1 MNATIATGS
10 GTKEEEKLSAAAE
23 RFCRRFSLAEIQS
36 ATENFSETHLVGHG
50 GFGKVYKGQID
61 NGKECVAIKQ
71 LAPNSNQG
79 EREFLT
85 EIETLSKLRHM
96 NLVSL
101 IGYCN
106 QNGEMILV
114 YEYVARGTLADHLYR
129 NRESDDFLPLRWKQC
144 LNICIGAGRG
154 IDYLHT
160 GTSIIHRDVKT
171 TNILL
176 DENFTAKVSDFGLA
190 KHLSTSSTKS
200 HVSTIIKGSF
210 GYLDPSYFTTC
221 RLTRKS
227 DTYSFGVVL
236 LEVLCGRPAVDPRL
250 GEDERSLV
258 MWAQEKIRKGKTDQ
272 IVASNM
278 RDEISDNCLKTYVRI
293 ARRCLNP
300 EPKKR
305 PTMAQVVGQL
315 EFALEQQDRK
325 ATSRFLPFLNW
336 VIPYGSHATGS
347 TQKDHKRD
355 DVNTLPTV
363 NMLPVAVPAIPIHDL
378 NDITNHFSRCLIRE
392 DVGSSVY
399 RGVLKGGQVAAI
411 KMINDRCH
419 YKKHFLK
426 QVSIVSNLK
435 HENVAQLLGYCV
447 DGFKHFLAYEFA
459 PNGSL
464 HDILHGQQGV
474 NGSKPVPALS
484 WGQRVKIA
492 MGAAKGLEYV
502 HEKEQRHKNITS
514 SSIWLF
520 DDYQIAKIADFDWET
535 PDDFDSVLYDDTC
548 YYHPLMW
555 QQLEDRRR
563 LDKANSSCDVYSF
576 GVVLLELLTGGKV
589 IDDMRASGEHIVEH
603 ITLGGKVFD
612 VRQPSGERHI
622 VEWAKPWLTEDKVT
636 WIVDARLGTD
646 YPRKD
651 AAKMAAIAALCVQY
665 EEKSRPSMGTVVRAL
680 DPMFKASSARET

>member
-50 GFGKVYKGQID
+50 GFGNVYKGQID
-61 NGKECVAIKQ
+61 NGKEYVAIKQ

-79 EREFLT
+79 ESEFLM

-176 DENFTAKVSDFGLA
+176 DEYFTAKVSDFGLA

-278 RDEISDNCLKTYVRI
+278 RDEISDNCLKTYVGI
-293 ARRCLNP
+293 ARRCLNL

-355 DVNTLPTV
+355 DVNTLPTAICEDALKDEHTV
-363 NMLPVAVPAIPIHDL
+363 NMLPVAIPIRDL
-378 NDITNHFSRCLIRE
+378 NDITKRFSSQCLIRQG
-392 DVGSSVY
+392 VGRSVY
-399 RGVLKGGQVAAI
+399 HGVLKGGQVAAI
-411 KMINDRCH
+411 KMIIDSRQTDTE
-419 YKKHFLK
+419 FLE

-502 HEKEQRHKNITS
+502 HEKEQGHNNITS

-520 DDYQIAKIADFDWET
+520 DDYQIAKIADFGKI
-535 PDDFDSVLYDDTC
+535 DDFDYYQSDDC
-548 YYHPLMW
+548 YYHPSALF
-555 QQLEDRRR
+555 LRHGYSAGHDRRFGKVS
-563 LDKANSSCDVYSF
+563 LSCDVYNF

-589 IDDMRASGEHIVEH
+589 
-603 ITLGGKVFD
+603 FD
-612 VRQPSGERHI
+612 VRRPSGERHI

-646 YPRKD
+646 YPPKD

-665 EEKSRPSMGTVVRAL
+665 EEEKSGPSMGTVVRAL